1 MIKISNNKR
10 ISELKLQPIVP
21 PVKRKSNGGDSE
33 IPVVL
38 GWLYRGEKGFLAEG
52 TLRGSRQ
59 FIQWKIEEFGDY
71 FVPIDTLILEN
82 SEGLLPEDIEKIELW
97 SEKELTWLLGL

>member
-1 MIKISNNKR
+1 MIKIAHKKR
-10 ISELKLQPIVP
+10 NQELKLQAAEP

-38 GWLYRGEKGFLAEG
+38 GWLYRGEKGCLAEG
-52 TLRGSRQ
+52 SLHVSRQ

-82 SEGLLPEDIEKIELW
+82 SEGLLSEDIEKIELW
-97 SEKELTWLLGL
+97 SENGLTWLLGR